1 MYLEKEMGQKG
12 VDNVVVKKGPFIH
25 QNTFDIFCKNWI
37 FTEELHTVLGH
48 RRLPR
53 REKMAESAL
62 ELQARLTEK
71 QFRSI
76 RCQ

>member
-1 MYLEKEMGQKG
+1 MCQKG

-48 RRLPR
+48 GRLAG
-53 REKMAESAL
+53 REEVAESAL
-62 ELQARLTEK
+62 ELQPGH
-71 QFRSI
+71 
-76 RCQ
+76 